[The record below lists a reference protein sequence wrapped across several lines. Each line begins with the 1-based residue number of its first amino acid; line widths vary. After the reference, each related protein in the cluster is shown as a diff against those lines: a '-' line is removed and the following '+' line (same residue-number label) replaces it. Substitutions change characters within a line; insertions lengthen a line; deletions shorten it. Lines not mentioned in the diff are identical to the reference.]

1 MQKEIRERVIEIGA
15 DLMDV
20 SVDTSNTET
29 NFREELSMDSLDL
42 YELVLELETAFG
54 GRIKQDDV
62 ASIQTIKQAADYI
75 IANLV

>member
-1 MQKEIRERVIEIGA
+1 MEKEIPERVIEIVA

-20 SVDTSNTET
+20 SVDTINTET

>member
-1 MQKEIRERVIEIGA
+1 MEKEIPERVIEIVA

-20 SVDTSNTET
+20 SVDTINTET

-54 GRIKQDDV
+54 GRIKQHDG
-62 ASIQTIKQAADYI
+62 ASIQTIKEAADYI